1 MGVVFNFVLKHA
13 VEALKEYLVPSKL
26 TVVPPL
32 LLLRHFSYIADKI
45 IGPTPNISL
54 SQT

>member
-13 VEALKEYLVPSKL
+13 VQALKQYSVASKV

-32 LLLRHFSYIADKI
+32 LLLRHFSYIAHKI
-45 IGPTPNISL
+45 IGPISR